1 MEQALSERQAALR
14 PADVDFCLD
23 SLLSAPIKGVQQTME
38 FPFFCLTK
46 KPRTTPLIYN
56 DGMVKIEISPGAD
69 GMATIWD
76 KDVLIYCASLINE
89 RIERG
94 ASVERRIIVPGHD
107 ILKVCQ
113 RGTGKHSYDL
123 LLKAL
128 ARLRG
133 TTIKTNVLAGN
144 ERERSGF
151 GWIDNYRVVERLD
164 SRGKTIMAGV
174 EIWLNQW
181 MFRAIVN
188 ERRVLSL
195 DQAYFKLKMGLE
207 RRIYELARKH
217 CGRQARWD
225 IGMPRLQEKCGTG
238 NLLRN
243 FKDDLKTIIERDS
256 LPGYR
261 MALLFDGNAEL
272 VRGMKTD
279 GYDIPPR
286 WGGNNRIVVRFAP
299 RADVSKAVDM

>member
-1 MEQALSERQAALR
+1 
-14 PADVDFCLD
+14 
-23 SLLSAPIKGVQQTME
+23 
-38 FPFFCLTK
+38 
-46 KPRTTPLIYN
+46 
-56 DGMVKIEISPGAD
+56 
-69 GMATIWD
+69 
-76 KDVLIYCASLINE
+76 
-89 RIERG
+89 
-94 ASVERRIIVPGHD
+94 VPGHD